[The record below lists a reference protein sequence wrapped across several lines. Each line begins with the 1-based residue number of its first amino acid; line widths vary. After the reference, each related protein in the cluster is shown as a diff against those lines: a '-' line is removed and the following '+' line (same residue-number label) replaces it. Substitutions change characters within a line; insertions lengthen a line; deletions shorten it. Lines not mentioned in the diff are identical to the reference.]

1 MRVSRK
7 TCLIGFILNLLP
19 ILHKESKHMSYIRS
33 PNTCHT
39 NQGFLHPA
47 NKITRIMKIIS

>member
-19 ILHKESKHMSYIRS
+19 ILHKESKHVSYIRS

-47 NKITRIMKIIS
+47 NKITRKMKIIS